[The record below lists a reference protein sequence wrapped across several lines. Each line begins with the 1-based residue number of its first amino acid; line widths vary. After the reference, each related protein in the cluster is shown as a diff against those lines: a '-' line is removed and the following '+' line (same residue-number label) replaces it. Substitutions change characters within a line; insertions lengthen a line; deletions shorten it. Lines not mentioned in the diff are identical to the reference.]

1 MFQEKRGREGGK
13 KEAGAEGKEEEKER
27 QLASQPVIFFIRNIQ
42 NNSKI
47 KQNIHNI
54 SAAIK
59 QTPESPHKHNFKYV

>member
-47 KQNIHNI
+47 KQNLYNI

-59 QTPESPHKHNFKYV
+59 QTPESPHKHNFK